1 MFNNKFIFSK
11 IKFLIFSLQKKLFF
25 RFESGMGRDQGYPIS
40 NGYGDD
46 IINFNPSGIRY
57 GYRDIL
63 ESRD

>member
-1 MFNNKFIFSK
+1 MG
-11 IKFLIFSLQKKLFF
+11 
-25 RFESGMGRDQGYPIS
+25 FESDMGRDQGYPIS

-46 IINFNPSGIRY
+46 IINFNLSGIRY